1 MDGPQLGGE
10 SRTTT
15 QEESSPSLPEVSVAL
30 GLSIALSPEAGSRDV
45 TDEASH
51 GFPCPGCC
59 SEAVMLEYAFQ
70 ACDPEGTGK
79 VLASKIL
86 EYLQCVTGQSPEG
99 EELHSLYHRL
109 DPGES
114 GVSVDLRTFHTVM
127 SEWIEEQR
135 QERAY
140 EGAKDRDGVTE
151 NAGLP
156 RPGNGSVSGPAQLEG
171 YGGDIPKFSL
181 KLVTENAKLQRS
193 VEVSEEASARVTE
206 EIGHLRSKLRIS
218 QQALQHAKSTASE
231 LEELKTVVKTLEE
244 ENCQL
249 QAQSRLLEKAQ
260 QCLSSQAHNLQE
272 ENEKLLAE
280 REWTRGKLDELA
292 AETVELQHQLSDCES
307 LLTHKDGLLGQSM
320 SQTEELKET
329 LEEYQ
334 EVIQEL
340 KIEIIQLQK
349 QLSQTCTDILPCV
362 GMPGRNKKLIQMG
375 AGRWRSDSM
384 AACVNGPMFPEAA
397 SASIRIA
404 VQSLCM
410 EIEEI
415 QQGRDKEA
423 ELISPLCG
431 MLPWPSSAIATKLE
445 DELLS
450 LCEEMSKAGP
460 WEGTAELVRQIRQDD
475 RGTVVQG
482 LNSSLVLGTHRT
494 RWWTCSSGAGKEER
508 LDPRQSSGAQTCE
521 EGGGQDSSQE
531 KVLYPACSWAEHLE
545 PAIGKRTERSGAEL
559 ALLPVRNQL
568 VLLSRSPSD
577 PACQLW
583 LFLTQGTALLG
594 VLLLL
599 LLATTCFS
607 LRQWGFTSG
616 P

>member
-181 KLVTENAKLQRS
+181 GEAVDLMSRIKDLEHANRKLVTENAKLQRS

-249 QAQSRLLEKAQ
+249 QAQSRLL
-260 QCLSSQAHNLQE
+260 
-272 ENEKLLAE
+272 
-280 REWTRGKLDELA
+280 
-292 AETVELQHQLSDCES
+292 
-307 LLTHKDGLLGQSM
+307 SM